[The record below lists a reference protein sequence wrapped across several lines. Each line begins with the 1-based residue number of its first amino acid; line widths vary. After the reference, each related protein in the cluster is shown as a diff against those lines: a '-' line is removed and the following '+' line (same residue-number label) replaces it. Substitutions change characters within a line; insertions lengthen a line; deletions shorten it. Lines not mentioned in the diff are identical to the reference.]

1 MKYYVVNPVLQGIQY
16 LSLKPGTDVTG
27 QIAYYINLEKPSD
40 FGEECPKYFNSDC
53 VFEDYDD
60 ALAYFCNKCA
70 QKIEALKRELQQIIE
85 IKNRVLES

>member
-27 QIAYYINLEKPSD
+27 QIAYYINLGNQVS
-40 FGEECPKYFNSDC
+40 ECYEYFNSDC

-70 QKIEALKRELQQIIE
+70 QKIEALKRDLQQIIE
-85 IKNRVLES
+85 IKNQVLES

>member
-27 QIAYYINLEKPSD
+27 RIAYYINLGNQVP
-40 FGEECPKYFNSDC
+40 ECYEYFNSDC

-70 QKIEALKRELQQIIE
+70 QKIEELKRELQQIIE
-85 IKNRVLES
+85 IKNQVLES